1 MEFTTTYSLTKIMT
15 PTKQKIIDEII
26 IEIESGKSY
35 SDALAVNGGKWRL
48 ALRTFDRYWSEAN
61 EQYKVIQDKRR
72 VITES
77 LTIQAHIEAVESA
90 IMSREEKLKILES
103 IIKGTV
109 QDEKVFFDKGVPK
122 KVPVSPYVVD
132 KMKAI
137 EIHNK
142 MQGDNAPDETK
153 VSLME
158 QPLFPDL

>member
-1 MEFTTTYSLTKIMT
+1 MT

-26 IEIESGKSY
+26 IEIESGKGFTEV
-35 SDALAVNGGKWRL
+35 LAINGYKWL
-48 ALRTFDRYWSEAN
+48 LPKRTFQRRWEEAN

-142 MQGDNAPDETK
+142 MQGDNSPDETK
-153 VSLME
+153 VMMVE
-158 QPLFPDL
+158 QPLFPDVIK

>member
-1 MEFTTTYSLTKIMT
+1 MT

-35 SDALAVNGGKWRL
+35 TEIVAVICGKFRFSE
-48 ALRTFDRYWSEAN
+48 RTFDKYWKEAN

-142 MQGDNAPDETK
+142 MQGDNSPDETK
-153 VSLME
+153 VMMVE
-158 QPLFPDL
+158 QPLFPDVIK